1 MEGLVIIDG
10 RDGAGMRHC
19 HWSWAHSSPAVVPE
33 LLFAGMMLQFLA
45 CVGQLIALLQRQ
57 SFCSR
62 RNAWSPFDARGG
74 R

>member
-33 LLFAGMMLQFLA
+33 LLFAGMMLS
-45 CVGQLIALLQRQ
+45 VPALDV
-57 SFCSR
+57 SGMP
-62 RNAWSPFDARGG
+62 A
-74 R
+74 